1 MSDTP
6 PQRPDDQSDLTP
18 TPDLMPRWVPV
29 AIGVILVSLA
39 TLAVVTGLR
48 YRDNTLVN
56 MVRPRR
62 TVARPTAPAPGEPE
76 PGGSF
81 VLSGESANVP
91 TANPPVGEAS
101 TPEIAGSS
109 SGVVLRVWARRGMK
123 INATPK
129 DAVVYVN
136 DVPVGQVTQFDSDDE
151 IYDFAQPGSYTV
163 KLVAPGYKDRE
174 FIVTS
179 SEDARTDV
187 AEIQATL
194 VKQ

>member
-6 PQRPDDQSDLTP
+6 PPRPENHGDLTP
-18 TPDLMPRWVPV
+18 TPDLMPRWVPI

-39 TLAVVTGLR
+39 TLAVITGLR

-56 MVRPRR
+56 IVKPRR

-81 VLSGESANVP
+81 VLSGGESSNVP
-91 TANPPVGEAS
+91 TANPSVDDAS
-101 TPEIAGSS
+101 TPEIA
-109 SGVVLRVWARRGMK
+109 ARRGMK

-136 DVPVGQVTQFDSDDE
+136 EVPVGLVTQFDSDDE
-151 IYDFAQPGSYTV
+151 IYDFAQQGSYTV
-163 KLVAPGYKDRE
+163 KLVAPGYKERE

-179 SEDARTDV
+179 REDAPTDV

-194 VKQ
+194 VKQK